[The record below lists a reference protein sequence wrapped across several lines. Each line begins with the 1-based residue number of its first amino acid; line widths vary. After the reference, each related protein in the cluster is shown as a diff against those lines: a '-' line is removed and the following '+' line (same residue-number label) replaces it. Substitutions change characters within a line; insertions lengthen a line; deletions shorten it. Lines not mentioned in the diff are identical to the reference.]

1 MIARR
6 SLPLLLG
13 ACSAEAQTGAT
24 RTGAARRVAASGGP
38 RPSITLEGPSA
49 EGVLVFGHPFRRGD
63 IGRGAGL
70 RADAGGSGALPVQ
83 MDVTTRHADGS
94 VQHAV
99 IALRIPAL
107 RQGQSLPV
115 SLLVGPEVGAPLSP
129 ARAAEGRSARV
140 EVGGF
145 VVDALAGQG
154 GWQVGPLAARK
165 RVEVDVPADAA
176 GGATSLRLVLDV
188 ALHAD
193 GALVLDT
200 WFRNDLALRPGVEYA
215 SYELRVSLDG
225 REAMAGRVARHHPY
239 AGWGRLVST
248 RPIAAHIRFD
258 PTYLADAAAAHRYD
272 LGTGVAPQVL
282 DGFARAMAAPS
293 WTVPLDPR
301 GITQRMHTGGARADI
316 GPAPLPVAAWVI
328 SQDRR
333 ATRFVLGQ
341 AEAAGAIPWHF
352 RDPQGGWIDT
362 RRRPGFWTDTRA
374 RPPHGLTFPVG
385 GDHGWAPDRA
395 HQPDYSF
402 MPWIL
407 TGRRAFLDNLT
418 AQAHHSVIATWPG
431 VRREGGL
438 PDNNIVHNAQT
449 RSAAWSMRQVD
460 NAAWALGD
468 QAGWVGEVSAAN
480 WAWLRRMLPE
490 WTATQGEAHGW
501 IPGEYGGSGVLPPW
515 QQDYFVSTVAMAA
528 KRGSADARAV
538 LSWME
543 NFLAGRFLARDRG
556 FNPHDGCAYLI
567 AISPPRGTPYRSW
580 AEIGRETVARNLSN
594 GEGWEKSRG
603 DYGRWALQS
612 LAALVEV
619 LDTQASRSAYSWLL
633 NSGAYGIDATTRA
646 RLPTLSIVPA

>member
-6 SLPLLLG
+6 ALPLLLG
-13 ACSAEAQTGAT
+13 ACSAEAQTGSV
-24 RTGAARRVAASGGP
+24 RRVAASGGP
-38 RPSITLEGPSA
+38 RPTVTLEGPSA
-49 EGVLVFGHPFRRGD
+49 EGVLTFGHPFRAGD
-63 IGRGAGL
+63 IARGASL
-70 RADAGGSGALPVQ
+70 RADAGGAGALPTQ
-83 MDVTTRHADGS
+83 MDVTARHPDGS
-94 VQHAV
+94 VRHAV

-115 SLLVGPEVGAPLSP
+115 ALLAGGQTETQIDP
-129 ARAAEGRSARV
+129 ARMAEGRSARV

-145 VVDALAGQG
+145 AVDALAGQG
-154 GWQVGPLAARK
+154 RWQSGPLVARK
-165 RVEVDVPADAA
+165 RVEAEVPAGAA

-193 GALVLDT
+193 GALVLDA
-200 WFRNDLALRPGVEYA
+200 WFRNDIALRPGVEYA
-215 SYELRVSLDG
+215 NYEIRVSLDG

-239 AGWGRLVST
+239 SGWGRLVST

-258 PTYLADAAAAHRYD
+258 PSYLADAGAAHRYD
-272 LGTGVAPQVL
+272 VAPGVAPQIL

-301 GITQRMHTGGARADI
+301 GITQRMPTTGGRADI
-316 GPAPLPVAAWVI
+316 GPAPLPVAAWIV

-333 ATRFVLGQ
+333 AARFALGQ
-341 AEAAGAIPWHF
+341 AEAAGAVPWHF

-374 RPPHGLTFPVG
+374 TPPHGLTFPVG
-385 GDHGWAPDRA
+385 NDHGWSPDRA
-395 HQPDYSF
+395 HQPDLSF
-402 MPWIL
+402 LPWVL
-407 TGRRAFLDNLT
+407 TGRRAFLDNLE
-418 AQAHHSVIATWPG
+418 AQAHHSVISTWPG

-438 PDNNIVHNAQT
+438 PDVNIVARGQV

-468 QAGWVGEVSAAN
+468 QAGWVGDVSTAN

-490 WTATQGEAHGW
+490 WTAMQGEAHGW
-501 IPGEYGGSGVLPPW
+501 IPGEYGTPGMLPPW
-515 QQDYFVSTVAMAA
+515 QQDHFASSTAMAA
-528 KRGSADARAV
+528 RRGNADARAV

-543 NFLAGRFLARDRG
+543 NFLAGRFLARERG
-556 FNPHDGCAYLI
+556 FNPHDGCAYNI
-567 AISPPRGTPYRSW
+567 AIAPPNAAPYRSW
-580 AEIGRETVARNLSN
+580 AEIGRETVARGLSN

-612 LAALVEV
+612 LAALVEI
-619 LDTQASRSAYSWLL
+619 LDTRASRSAYSWFL
-633 NSGAYGIDATTRA
+633 NSGAPNIDAVSRA
-646 RLPTLSIVPA
+646 RQPTLSIVPA